1 MPNDTN
7 FIRNFYRN
15 QKLVDFTFIPEE
27 IKDAIINNYT
37 GQPDKNKSMLL
48 NFFIEHKMK
57 NMLELIEEF

>member
-1 MPNDTN
+1 MPQDDEFKTR
-7 FIRNFYRN
+7 FERNL
-15 QKLVDFTFIPEE
+15 KLVDFTCIPEE
-27 IKDAIINNYT
+27 IKNSIINNYT

>member
-1 MPNDTN
+1 
-7 FIRNFYRN
+7 
-15 QKLVDFTFIPEE
+15 LVDFACIPEE
-27 IKDAIINNYT
+27 IKNSIINNYT

>member
-1 MPNDTN
+1 MPNDTD
-7 FIRNFYRN
+7 FIRNFERN
-15 QKLVDFTFIPEE
+15 QKLVDFSFIPADV
-27 IKDAIINNYT
+27 KNAIINNYT